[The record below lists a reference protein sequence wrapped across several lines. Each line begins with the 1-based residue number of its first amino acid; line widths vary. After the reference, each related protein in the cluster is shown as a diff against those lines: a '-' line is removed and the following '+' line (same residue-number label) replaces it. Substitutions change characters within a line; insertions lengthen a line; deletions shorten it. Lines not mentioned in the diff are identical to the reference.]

1 MLHKYVKQLKQGEL
15 AEGEY
20 PYMVVRLSDELLEG
34 LLEQERNLLANG
46 YEEADGSEYD
56 HMYDYL
62 KKAEPQVDPQDCGGE

>member
-1 MLHKYVKQLKQGEL
+1 MALHKYAKQKKVGEL

-34 LLEQERNLLANG
+34 LLEKEKFLLANG

-56 HMYDYL
+56 HRFDYINV
-62 KKAEPQVDPQDCGGE
+62 KKALE